1 MKIAYFDC
9 ICGAAGDMIIGSL
22 LDCGLDLD
30 DLSSE
35 LTKLNLKGYELTC
48 NMTSRHHI
56 TATKFTVR
64 INETHSHRGL
74 KDIEKIIADSSLDEA
89 IKTAAAGIFQRL
101 ARAEAKVHGET
112 IENVHFHEVGMIDAI
127 IDVCGSLIGLKL
139 LGIDKVYCSPL
150 TIGSGTVDTRHGTM
164 PVPAPATG
172 ELILGFPVKHT
183 IVNGEI
189 LTPTGS
195 AILTTIAEFEKPGE
209 FTPVKSGYGAGDKD
223 FKELPNLLRLFIG
236 DSKAKLASDQV
247 ALLETNLDR
256 TSPEQI
262 ALLAKTLIANRALD
276 VFITPIQ
283 MKKNRPGQ
291 MLSVICKVEDES
303 NLAAIIFS
311 SGVTLGLRRQRIDRW
326 KLEREEILV
335 ETQYGKI
342 PVKLARY
349 EDKILYFPEFE
360 SLAEAAARAQK
371 NIDDIQFE
379 ILSRL
384 RKEK

>member
-1 MKIAYFDC
+1 MKIAYFDS

-30 DLSSE
+30 DLSAE
-35 LTKLNLKGYELTC
+35 LAKLDLKGYELSC
-48 NMTSRHHI
+48 KITSRHHI

-64 INETHSHRGL
+64 INEMHSHRGL
-74 KDIEKIIADSSLDEA
+74 KDIERIVADSSLDDS
-89 IKTAAAGIFQRL
+89 IKSTAREIFLRL

-112 IENVHFHEVGMIDAI
+112 VDNVHFHEVGMIDAI
-127 IDVCGSLIGLKL
+127 IDVCGALIGLRL
-139 LGIDKVYCSPL
+139 LGIDKIYCSPL
-150 TIGSGTVDTRHGTM
+150 TVGSGTVNTRHGTM
-164 PVPAPATG
+164 PTPAPATG
-172 ELILGFPVKHT
+172 ELVLGFPIRHT
-183 IVNGEI
+183 NVYGEI

-209 FTPVKSGYGAGDKD
+209 FTPVKAGYGAGDKD

-236 DSKAKLASDQV
+236 DTKTKFASDQV

-256 TSPEQI
+256 TPPEQI
-262 ALLAKTLIANRALD
+262 GLLTKTLLDKGALD
-276 VFITPIQ
+276 VFITPVQ

-291 MLSVICKVEDES
+291 MLSVVCKTEDEA

-311 SGVTLGLRRQRIDRW
+311 SGVTLGLRRQGIDRW
-326 KLEREEILV
+326 KLEREEILI
-335 ETQYGKI
+335 ETQYGKL

-349 EDKILYFPEFE
+349 DDKILYFPEFE
-360 SLAEAAARAQK
+360 PLAEAAARAQK
-371 NIDDIQFE
+371 NIDDIHFE